1 MTTPD
6 LQKMPIY
13 LPPLVTRWLRRTCRW
28 QRLLPLFLAGA
39 LLFPMATSLA
49 QTTDVTDDNNT
60 ADVINNRAT
69 ATYELLGRPFG
80 ITSNQIVTGSDT
92 GLIDPAG
99 DLVGCD
105 GQPLD
110 SYAGFSMALYE
121 PDASG
126 LEIVPG
132 VVPLTTTT
140 GVNSIEPN
148 VDNENPFFLLPD
160 NGRYNFLLDPA
171 TSLSGPL
178 NLGLTQTSD
187 GAQYILVINPPE
199 GADFTERRV
208 RIVVN
213 GTVTDMTNN
222 TQVLS
227 YTATSLDGQPISVDG
242 ATELTRT
249 VEISN
254 AETQSL
260 TFFEFGVDT
269 AICETSQIRVIK
281 SADRSAAQPGDVVAY
296 RLTIQNLA
304 KAELD
309 SIVAIDTLPVGF
321 EFVSDSVTAQADG
334 VPVSITA
341 NLSGDT
347 VSFRIPDAISE
358 DQTLDI
364 VYATRLT
371 PDALRGSGRNSVI
384 VTAQRTD
391 SGYRIQDGPSIH
403 RITLDPGI
411 LSDCGTLIGRV
422 FEDKNFDGEQQ
433 PGEAGI
439 PNSVIF
445 LDDGNRVVTDA
456 DGLFSVQKM
465 LPGRRTGTLDLSS
478 LPGYTLA
485 PNLYF
490 NERNSHS
497 RLVNLAPGGLVR
509 MNFGVTPTFQEAQ
522 E

>member
-1 MTTPD
+1 
-6 LQKMPIY
+6 
-13 LPPLVTRWLRRTCRW
+13 
-28 QRLLPLFLAGA
+28 
-39 LLFPMATSLA
+39 MAASVA
-49 QTTDVTDDNNT
+49 QTPAVIDNNNT
-60 ADVINNRAT
+60 ADVINNSAT
-69 ATYELLGRPFG
+69 ATYNLSNRPFG
-80 ITSNQIVTGSDT
+80 ITSNQIVTGLDPE
-92 GLIDPAG
+92 LIDPAG
-99 DLVGCD
+99 NLVGCD

-126 LEIVPG
+126 LDLAPG

-140 GVNSIEPN
+140 GDDSIAPN
-148 VDNENPFFLLPD
+148 VDNNNPFFLLPD

-171 TSLSGPL
+171 KNLSGPL
-178 NLGLTQTSD
+178 NVGLTQTSE

-199 GADFTERRV
+199 DSTFNERRV

-213 GTVTDMTNN
+213 ATVTDTTNN
-222 TQVLS
+222 TQALS
-227 YTATSLDGQPISVDG
+227 YTATSLDGQPLSVDG

-249 VEISN
+249 VEIRN
-254 AETQSL
+254 AETQAL
-260 TFFEFGVDT
+260 TFFEFGVDA
-269 AICETSQIRVIK
+269 AICEASQVKITK

-304 KAELD
+304 NTELD

-321 EFVSDSVTAQADG
+321 EFVPNSVTAQADG
-334 VPVSITA
+334 NAIAITA
-341 NLSGDT
+341 EASGNT
-347 VSFRIPDAISE
+347 VSFRVSEAIRAE
-358 DQTLDI
+358 QVLDI

-371 PDALRGSGRNSVI
+371 PDALRGSGRNSAI

-391 SGYRIQDGPSIH
+391 SGYRVQDGPSTH
-403 RITLDPGI
+403 RVTLDPGI

-445 LDDGNRVVTDA
+445 LDDGNRIVTDA

-465 LPGRRTGTLDLSS
+465 LPGQRTGTLDLSS

-509 MNFGVTPTFQEAQ
+509 MNFGVTPTFQEEQ